1 MDRVLPSA
9 FAHTVTPNL
18 QSPMS
23 PIAAS
28 QPSNKLLIRG
38 ALALLTGLPGAEARA
53 HAQATDL
60 RIHDGHIAA
69 IGSLGPEPGE
79 AVLDASGCVIY
90 PAWVNT
96 HHHLAQSILKG
107 IPGGINATLTPW
119 LEAVPFRYR
128 SGFDG
133 ALLRVAARIGLVELA
148 LSGCGTVAD
157 HNYYYWPDM
166 DFDGSTILFE
176 EAEKLGLRF
185 VLCRG
190 GATRSRQF
198 EGHLP
203 KAHQPET
210 LQAFLDDLTRLRRR
224 YHDPAPQAMRRV
236 VAAPTTPLFSMLPQ
250 ELRDTAAHARSLGLR
265 LHSHLS
271 ETVIYQQTAMTQHRC
286 SPIDFAASVD
296 WLGSDVWFAHLV
308 KLSNGDIN
316 LLGRTGTGI
325 AHCPQSNGRLGS
337 GIAPVRALENAGT
350 PISLAVD
357 GAASNEAADMLC
369 EAHTAWLTARARG
382 GHNALPE
389 YAGGGGETGAADAT
403 VEDVVRW
410 GTAGGARVLGLEGV
424 GVLAPGMAAD
434 IAIYK
439 LDQPRHF
446 GLHDPAIAPV
456 ASGGATLRAL
466 LVAGKVVV
474 CDGIIPGLDLDELGA
489 QSRAAVR
496 MLQSLAGA

>member
-1 MDRVLPSA
+1 MQPPM
-9 FAHTVTPNL
+9 AHTDTSN
-18 QSPMS
+18 
-23 PIAAS
+23 AS
-28 QPSNKLLIRG
+28 TALLIRG

-53 HAQATDL
+53 NATDL
-60 RIHDGHIAA
+60 RIRDGRIAA
-69 IGSLGPEPGE
+69 IGSLAPEPGE

-96 HHHLAQSILKG
+96 HHHLVQSLLKG
-107 IPGGINATLTPW
+107 VPGGIDATLTPW
-119 LEAVPFRYR
+119 LAAVPYRYR
-128 SGFDG
+128 AAFNAGRFR
-133 ALLRVAARIGLVELA
+133 LAARIGLVELA

-157 HNYYYWPDM
+157 HNYYYWSEM
-166 DFDGSTILFE
+166 DFDGSAILFE

-190 GATRSRQF
+190 GATCSRNF
-198 EGHLP
+198 EADLP
-203 KAHQPET
+203 KAMRPET
-210 LQAFLDDLTRLRRR
+210 LQAYLDDLTRLHAL
-224 YHDPAPQAMRRV
+224 YHDPAPQALRRV

-271 ETVIYQQTAMTQHRC
+271 ETVIYQQTAMAQHGC

-296 WLGSDVWFAHLV
+296 WLGPDVWFAHLV
-308 KLSNGDIN
+308 KLSTDDIA
-316 LLGRTGTGI
+316 LLGRSGTGI

-357 GAASNEAADMLC
+357 GAASNEAADMLN
-369 EAHTAWLTARARG
+369 EAHTAWLMARARG
-382 GHNALPE
+382 GHEALPE
-389 YAGGGGETGAADAT
+389 CAGGAGEAGAADAT

-446 GLHDPAIAPV
+446 GLHDPAIGPV
-456 ASGGATLRAL
+456 ASGGASLRAL

-474 CDGIIPGLDLDELGA
+474 RDGAIPGLDLAELGA
-489 QSRAAVR
+489 QAHDAVR
-496 MLQSLAGA
+496 TLQGLASA